1 MELFEA
7 DSEVRTLQCKHYF
20 HTECIDR
27 WLVVGQQSKTRFCPL
42 CSCPVVAPASTDDQ
56 QQMEEVATE
65 S

>member
-7 DSEVRTLQCKHYF
+7 DSGCGLCGASIF